1 MVQQL
6 VRLVNPLT
14 ALLSGASGLS
24 GGAGQRLEELIQQ
37 LTSVSNG
44 LNSSVEA
51 MVDIFGPK
59 GAFQQQEERLV
70 RIETALRTVLR
81 HESETAKAIQEMQA
95 WMSGAA

>member
-51 MVDIFGPK
+51 MVDIFGPQ
-59 GAFQQQEERLV
+59 GAFKQQEERLL
-70 RIETALRTVLR
+70 RIETALRTLLR
-81 HESETAKAIQEMQA
+81 HESETTKAIQEMQL
-95 WMSGAA
+95 WLSGAA